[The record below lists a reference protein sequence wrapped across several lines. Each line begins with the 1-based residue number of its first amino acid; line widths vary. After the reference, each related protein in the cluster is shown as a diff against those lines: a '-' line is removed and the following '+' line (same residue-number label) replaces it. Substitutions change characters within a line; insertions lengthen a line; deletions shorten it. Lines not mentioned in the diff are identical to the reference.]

1 MFYKL
6 PFLLPKFRS
15 TILQAHCSM
24 YVVGYSSMYMVGYS
38 SMFQVSSINT
48 SWNGLDGVVQLTTP
62 FPLRPPH

>member
-1 MFYKL
+1 MYVVGY
-6 PFLLPKFRS
+6 S
-15 TILQAHCSM
+15 SMYVVGYSSM